1 MLAIEVALLTGRYVA
16 TSFDDR
22 ASVEWPPHPAR
33 LFSALTAAHFE
44 ALDPEAGERAAL
56 LWLEQQGAPEITAPE
71 ASEREVV
78 TVFVPVN
85 DTSVV
90 GSIDAE
96 VAALDEAQAELAAA
110 RGAKVIAAAE
120 KKREKAA
127 ARLAEATRKAI
138 APVPAGKEGKSAPH
152 EAESLLPERRKRQPR
167 TFPSAT
173 PDEPRVVFTWPA
185 AEAPAE
191 LREALDALAARVAR
205 LGHSSSFVSLR
216 VIDGEP
222 RVAPS
227 LVPLAEGASGQDERV
242 LRVVAPGQL
251 EALCAAFVQQG
262 DAPGRIMP
270 ATFQRYARPATAAA
284 AQAPA
289 SAFGD
294 EWIVLARVDGPRLPS
309 VRAVDVARAV
319 RNALMAG
326 HGPGAP
332 EILSG
337 HRPTGEPSDR
347 PHLAYVPLP
356 FVGHERADGA
366 ILGIALVLPRGATGQ
381 ERRAV
386 FRALDAWERTVRVA
400 NEEAPRLPVLLG
412 RAGKLWVERVEG
424 EPATKALRAKAW
436 CDESRSWASATPIA
450 LDRNP
455 GDLRSA
461 DPHKEAAAYAEA
473 EATVALACERIGLPR
488 PSRVTVTPSAPL
500 AGGDKARQFPAFQA
514 GGTQRVLVHAT
525 LTFDAPVRGPVL
537 LGAGRYLGLGLLRP
551 VRDHDPAVSA

>member
-1 MLAIEVALLTGRYVA
+1 M
-16 TSFDDR
+16 
-22 ASVEWPPHPAR
+22 
-33 LFSALTAAHFE
+33 
-44 ALDPEAGERAAL
+44 EAGARAKRHRS
-56 LWLEQQGAPEITAPE
+56 EGAAP
-71 ASEREVV
+71 
-78 TVFVPVN
+78 
-85 DTSVV
+85 TS
-90 GSIDAE
+90 
-96 VAALDEAQAELAAA
+96 
-110 RGAKVIAAAE
+110 
-120 KKREKAA
+120 
-127 ARLAEATRKAI
+127 T
-138 APVPAGKEGKSAPH
+138 
-152 EAESLLPERRKRQPR
+152 
-167 TFPSAT
+167 
-173 PDEPRVVFTWPA
+173 EPRVVFTWPA
-185 AEAPAE
+185 AEASAE
-191 LREALDALAARVAR
+191 LREALDALAGRVVR

-222 RVAPS
+222 REPRVAPS
-227 LVPLAEGASGQDERV
+227 LVPLAEGATGQDERV

-251 EALCAAFVQQG
+251 EALCAAFGQQG

-270 ATFQRYARPATAAA
+270 ATFQRYARPATAAVTR
-284 AQAPA
+284 APA

-386 FRALDAWERTVRVA
+386 FRALDAWERAVRVDH
-400 NEEAPRLPVLLG
+400 EEAPRLPVLLG